1 MSAQGHSCVRQALI
15 GTTLSE
21 FTSIYR
27 PQVADHIVSRTRAK
41 LVNGEIQV
49 AGDQWPVFL
58 YADYSYNPEDP
69 WNGLLCSGLLVV
81 VRSPLFF
88 HFFADSFHKA
98 FKHTFTSPSSVDQ
111 EPKATRSGNAH
122 LHGMWSMMKAS
133 ITYIATQVRYYSL
146 HSFTT
151 TLF

>member
-21 FTSIYR
+21 FRSIYR
-27 PQVADHIVSRTRAK
+27 PQVADHIVSTTRAK

-49 AGDQWPVFL
+49 AGDQWPMFL
-58 YADYSYNPEDP
+58 YADYSYDPEDP
-69 WNGLLCSGLLVV
+69 WNGLLCSGLLVA

-111 EPKATRSGNAH
+111 ESKATRSSNAH
-122 LHGMWSMMKAS
+122 LHGMRCHAPNRFGTVNMEDNA
-133 ITYIATQVRYYSL
+133 YIK
-146 HSFTT
+146 
-151 TLF
+151 